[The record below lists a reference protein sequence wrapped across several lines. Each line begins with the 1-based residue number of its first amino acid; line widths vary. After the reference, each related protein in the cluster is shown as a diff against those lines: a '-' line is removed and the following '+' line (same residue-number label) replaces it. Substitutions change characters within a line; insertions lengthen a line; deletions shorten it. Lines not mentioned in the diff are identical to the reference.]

1 MAMNNE
7 RDGEK
12 QLIIINAEEESEEVA
27 SPEETK
33 ESAAKVEAEAHLASE
48 SKDAEGVKASAPE
61 SPPKQT
67 ESGEKA
73 SESKDGEGEKASAP
87 ESSPKQTE
95 SGEKVEENTATTPDR
110 HLQVRLK
117 AVGDRILL
125 MLPPE
130 SEFGGTWNE
139 LWQQL
144 QLRLQGGVRFW
155 QPQTQVYL
163 MARERLLDGRQLQAI
178 ADALSAV
185 DLQLKRVETSRR
197 QTAVAAA
204 TSGYSVEQISP
215 DRHLQQAAETEPLAE
230 PLYLKTTVRSGVEI
244 RHPGSVVILGDINP
258 GGAVICQGDILVW
271 GRLRGVAH
279 AGAGGNS
286 DCAIMALQMEPTQ
299 LRIGSY
305 LARAPQQPPEQYYPE
320 VAYATA
326 EGIRIARATDF
337 SKKPR
342 DEQPRKES

>member
-1 MAMNNE
+1 MKNE
-7 RDGEK
+7 RDADFSGRVKELK
-12 QLIIINAEEESEEVA
+12 ITNAEEESEAEA
-27 SPEETK
+27 SSRQTK
-33 ESAAKVEAEAHLASE
+33 ESAQKVENKGEDRKAVESKNGEGLQMSASE
-48 SKDAEGVKASAPE
+48 SP
-61 SPPKQT
+61 
-67 ESGEKA
+67 
-73 SESKDGEGEKASAP
+73 SAP
-87 ESSPKQTE
+87 ESSKKQTE
-95 SGEKVEENTATTPDR
+95 LGEKVEEKTAGDTDR

-117 AVGDRILL
+117 TAGDHLVL

-130 SEFGGTWNE
+130 TELGGTWNE

-144 QLRLQGGVRFW
+144 QLRLQGGVKFW
-155 QPQTQVYL
+155 QPQSKVHL

-215 DRHLQQAAETEPLAE
+215 DRHLQQVAGGEPLAE
-230 PLYLKTTVRSGVEI
+230 PLYMETTVRSGVEI

-279 AGAGGNS
+279 AGVGGNS
-286 DCAIMALQMEPTQ
+286 NCVIMALQMEPTQ
-299 LRIGSY
+299 LRIANY
-305 LARAPQQPPEQYYPE
+305 LARAPQDPPAQYYPE

-337 SKKPR
+337 TKKPTDDQR
-342 DEQPRKES
+342 RKES